1 MEVNA
6 MPGLI
11 LDRSEDEG
19 GEIAGDVNGD
29 CFFFSKKTRQQKKD
43 SKTSYVRYKL
53 FKYDRFSFRRHR
65 KFSDRYFSHYSF
77 SRGEYFHFLLAPI
90 EGFITLIG

>member
-1 MEVNA
+1 

-53 FKYDRFSFRRHR
+53 FKYDRFSFR
-65 KFSDRYFSHYSF
+65 
-77 SRGEYFHFLLAPI
+77 
-90 EGFITLIG
+90 